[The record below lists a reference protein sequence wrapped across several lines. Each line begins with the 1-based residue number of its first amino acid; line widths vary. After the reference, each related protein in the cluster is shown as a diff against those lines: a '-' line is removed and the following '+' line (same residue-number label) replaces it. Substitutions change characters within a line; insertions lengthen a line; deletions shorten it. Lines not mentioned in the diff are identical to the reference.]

1 MGFRTVEISRACE
14 IHIKEGQL
22 EISSDE
28 GTVLIPIEDL
38 STEFHRQPSILA
50 GDVLTYAIP
59 ATLLFFTENG
69 PEYQSYQGPA
79 VKLFTHVW
87 IQDPNVFV
95 SLNKSV
101 AIKLIIGHIIQHIQT
116 EIAYVINCGLSS
128 GFITV
133 NASFLAILPTIK
145 NSSTNAAGTIIGSS

>member
-14 IHIKEGQL
+14 IHIKEGRL

-79 VKLFTHVW
+79 VKHLIADCHRK
-87 IQDPNVFV
+87 ILYPCLDP
-95 SLNKSV
+95 
-101 AIKLIIGHIIQHIQT
+101 
-116 EIAYVINCGLSS
+116 
-128 GFITV
+128 
-133 NASFLAILPTIK
+133 
-145 NSSTNAAGTIIGSS
+145 GSKCFCFFE